1 MGETTRKRKKGTAG
15 RCGAKAWAGDAEISK
30 WNPTKEMTNQ
40 QCKTLFTTVNY
51 KRESQPTIHLL
62 LMARLKYSNGSLYG
76 LVLFSSSATIFCHH
90 LWQPSESD
98 SFSTRSFCV
107 LLRSSFHP
115 PPTLPFPLPQIQSL
129 VIVPWKCY
137 ISRTT
142 MISAI
147 NMTLQKCFNHIPC
160 FSLFVFIRAFSIIFV
175 FNTNSFLRQT

>member
-98 SFSTRSFCV
+98 SFSTRSFYV
-107 LLRSSFHP
+107 LLPSSFP
-115 PPTLPFPLPQIQSL
+115 PPHSPFPFAANS
-129 VIVPWKCY
+129 K
-137 ISRTT
+137 
-142 MISAI
+142 
-147 NMTLQKCFNHIPC
+147 
-160 FSLFVFIRAFSIIFV
+160 FSYRSVEMLYLTYDNDFCHKHDSSKMF
-175 FNTNSFLRQT
+175 